1 MKKTDGVSEW
11 SDRSVRELLFQ
22 WTSTI
27 QIQLSVHVL
36 IQYKVDIIIIV
47 SSKLLTNICKEYKPQ
62 FWYRRPWNLYKSKS
76 HHLFPFLAPIL
87 SNTR

>member
-47 SSKLLTNICKEYKPQ
+47 SSKLLTNICKEYIPQ

-76 HHLFPFLAPIL
+76 HHLFQFLAPIL